1 MRDQVNTNI
10 DLLVH
15 VAERLG
21 NLVDDMVFTGGCV
34 VGLLITD
41 EAAPDVRPTDD
52 VDVIVELVSRQEYYQ
67 LEEKLR
73 ELGFV
78 QKPHENGL
86 LCRWDIDGVNLD
98 IMPTREEIT
107 GLSSPWFLEAWNT
120 ASEVTLVGSVTIRVV
135 TAPYFLATKLAAMF
149 DRAKEDYF
157 ASPDLEDIVAVID
170 GRETLL
176 EETRKE
182 PDELKKY
189 LADSFSLLIAKE
201 RFRDALPGHLP
212 HDKVSKARLPSL
224 IAKIEQIS
232 DLG

>member
-1 MRDQVNTNI
+1 MRDQASTNI

-15 VAERLG
+15 VAKRLG
-21 NLVDDMVFTGGCV
+21 NLADDMVFTGGCV

-73 ELGFV
+73 ELGFM

-86 LCRWDIDGVNLD
+86 LCRWDIDGVKVD

-107 GLSSPWFLEAWNT
+107 GLSSPWFLEAWNN
-120 ASEVTLVGSVTIRVV
+120 ASAVTIADSVTVRVV
-135 TAPYFLATKLAAMF
+135 TAPYFLATKLAALF
-149 DRAKEDYF
+149 DRADEDYF

-176 EETRKE
+176 EEIEEETE
-182 PDELKKY
+182 ELRKY
-189 LADSFSLLIAKE
+189 LARSFSSLMAKD

-212 HDKVSKARLPSL
+212 HDKISKARIPSL

-232 DLG
+232 ELV

>member
-1 MRDQVNTNI
+1 MMDQADTNI
-10 DLLVH
+10 ELLVH
-15 VAERLG
+15 VAKRLG
-21 NLVDDMVFTGGCV
+21 SLTDDMVFTGGCV

-78 QKPHENGL
+78 QKPQENGL
-86 LCRWDIDGVNLD
+86 LCRWDIDGVKVD

-120 ASEVTLVGSVTIRVV
+120 ASKVTLMESATIRVV

-149 DRAKEDYF
+149 DRAEEDYL
-157 ASPDLEDIVAVID
+157 ASQDLEDMVAVID

-176 EETRKE
+176 GEIEKETV
-182 PDELKKY
+182 ELKRY
-189 LADSFSLLIAKE
+189 LAESFSSLMVKD

-212 HDKVSKARLPSL
+212 SDEASQARLPDL

-232 DLG
+232 DMV

>member
-1 MRDQVNTNI
+1 MRDRADTNI
-10 DLLVH
+10 ELLVH

-21 NLVDDMVFTGGCV
+21 NLADDMVFTGGCV

-41 EAAPDVRPTDD
+41 EAAPDVRPTED

-86 LCRWDIDGVNLD
+86 LCRWDIDGVKVD
-98 IMPTREEIT
+98 IMPTRGEIT
-107 GLSSPWFLEAWNT
+107 GLSSPWFQEAWNT
-120 ASEVTLVGSVTIRVV
+120 ASTLTLAESITIRVV
-135 TAPYFLATKLAAMF
+135 TAPYFLATKLAALF
-149 DRAKEDYF
+149 DRAHEDYL
-157 ASPDLEDIVAVID
+157 ASPDLEDIVAVTD

-176 EETRKE
+176 EEIRKE

-189 LADSFSLLIAKE
+189 LADSVSSLIAKE
-201 RFRDALPGHLP
+201 RFMDALPGHLP
-212 HDKVSKARLPSL
+212 HDKASKARLPSL
-224 IAKIEQIS
+224 ITKIEQIA
-232 DLG
+232 DLV

>member
-1 MRDQVNTNI
+1 MMSQAETNI
-10 DLLVH
+10 ELLVH
-15 VAERLG
+15 VAKRLG
-21 NLVDDMVFTGGCV
+21 SLSDNMVFTGGCV

-41 EAAPDVRPTDD
+41 EAAPSVRPTDD

-86 LCRWDIDGVNLD
+86 LCRWDIDGVKVD

-120 ASEVTLVGSVTIRVV
+120 ASTVTLAESVTIRVI
-135 TAPYFLATKLAAMF
+135 TAPCFLATKLSAMF
-149 DRAKEDYF
+149 DRAKDDYF

-176 EETRKE
+176 EEIEKE

-189 LADSFSLLIAKE
+189 LADSFSSLIDKE
-201 RFRDALPGHLP
+201 RFMDALPGHLP
-212 HDKVSKARLPSL
+212 HDKASKARLPSL
-224 IAKIEQIS
+224 IAKIEQIA
-232 DLG
+232 DMV